1 MRAKTGCTVARV
13 ERQGV
18 VIETPPASF
27 ALYPRDRVLLLGTP
41 EQTAAGKTF
50 LLSATGADTADELDD
65 VIMETVDVPPESGL
79 IGRTLAELAPTERV
93 GVQVAGIKRAGVR
106 LLNLG
111 GDEKLFAG
119 DEVLLLGT
127 ATQIQAFERWLIEP
141 PQGQA
146 R

>member
-1 MRAKTGCTVARV
+1 
-13 ERQGV
+13 
-18 VIETPPASF
+18 
-27 ALYPRDRVLLLGTP
+27 
-41 EQTAAGKTF
+41 
-50 LLSATGADTADELDD
+50 
-65 VIMETVDVPPESGL
+65 METVDVPPESGL